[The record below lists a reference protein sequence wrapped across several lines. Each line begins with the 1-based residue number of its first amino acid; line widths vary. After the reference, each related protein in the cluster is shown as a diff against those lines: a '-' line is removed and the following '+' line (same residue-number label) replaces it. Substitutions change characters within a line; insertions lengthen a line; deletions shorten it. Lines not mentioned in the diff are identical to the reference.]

1 MNPEIADQ
9 DERSSLVKTQPKEA
23 FVFLKPITTR
33 GEVDLEIMDIIEED
47 QCIKDINRG
56 INRFAHDEDKVLKV
70 VKCDADLDK
79 CRYLMPDVKPQDKDN
94 SKYRLIRVLF
104 MLDRRDSSQS

>member
-47 QCIKDINRG
+47 QCIK
-56 INRFAHDEDKVLKV
+56 FALRNVNAYSKSS
-70 VKCDADLDK
+70 LDPSLLGQ
-79 CRYLMPDVKPQDKDN
+79 YYTY
-94 SKYRLIRVLF
+94 SS
-104 MLDRRDSSQS
+104 LDPE